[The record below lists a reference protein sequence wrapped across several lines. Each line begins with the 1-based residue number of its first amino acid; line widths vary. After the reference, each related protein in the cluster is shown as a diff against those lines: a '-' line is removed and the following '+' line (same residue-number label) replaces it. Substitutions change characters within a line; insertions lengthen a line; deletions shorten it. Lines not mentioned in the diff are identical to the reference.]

1 VEKAA
6 EFLLHGVHLLVVDL
20 QAPGARD
27 PHGIHGNIWDDITG
41 QAHAK
46 PDKPLTLAA
55 YESGSAGGSTRAY
68 VQPVAV
74 GDRLPDMPLFLEPG
88 AHVLLPLNVT
98 YERAFAALPRRWR
111 RVLEA

>member
-1 VEKAA
+1 
-6 EFLLHGVHLLVVDL
+6 
-20 QAPGARD
+20 
-27 PHGIHGNIWDDITG
+27 
-41 QAHAK
+41 
-46 PDKPLTLAA
+46 
-55 YESGSAGGSTRAY
+55 